1 MFDTLIAIL
10 AGFIIFPALFAMGG
24 DPTGGPGLIFVTL
37 PSIFIKMPGG
47 MIFGLSIFLLLSLAA
62 LTTTISLLEI
72 PVSYLVD
79 EKGWSRTKATVAA
92 GSFVFLMGVPSAL
105 SLGAS
110 EWFSNLPFFHVGFLD
125 LIVIIFANYSLVV
138 GVFLIAIFVGYKWGI
153 KGALEEIEAH
163 NNEFRFKHIWAWLIR
178 YISPVAIIVI
188 LGYIII
194 TGNYF

>member
-1 MFDTLIAIL
+1 
-10 AGFIIFPALFAMGG
+10 MGG
-24 DPTGGPGLIFVTL
+24 DPAGGPGLIFITL
-37 PSIFIKMPGG
+37 PSIFMKMSGG
-47 MIFGLSIFLLLSLAA
+47 MIFGASIFLLLSLAA

-79 EKGWSRTKATVAA
+79 EKGWSRMKGTIAA
-92 GSFVFLMGVPSAL
+92 GGFVFLIGVPSAL

-110 EWFSNLPFFHVGFLD
+110 EWLSRLPFFHIGFLD
-125 LIVIIFANYSLVV
+125 LIVIIFANYSLVI

-153 KGALEEIEAH
+153 KGALEEIEAD
-163 NNEFRFKHIWAWLIR
+163 NYEFRYKRIWAYLVR
-178 YISPVAIIVI
+178 FISPVAIIAI